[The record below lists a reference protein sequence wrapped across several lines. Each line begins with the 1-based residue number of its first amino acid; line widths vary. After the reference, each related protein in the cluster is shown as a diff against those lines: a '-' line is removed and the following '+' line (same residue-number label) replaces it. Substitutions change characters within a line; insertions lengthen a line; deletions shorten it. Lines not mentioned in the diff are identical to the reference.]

1 MFKQVYRFLS
11 VFLAANLLFSS
22 AVLAKTQKDPNNQKR
37 SIMQRLFNHKKPA
50 EQKPNN
56 QNTNTQKPSNQQQP
70 NNAPNTN
77 VQKPTYSDPG
87 GYVTK
92 YGVYFPDDIFDTY
105 PSVKPE

>member
-50 EQKPNN
+50 EQKP
-56 QNTNTQKPSNQQQP
+56 SNQQQP

-77 VQKPTYSDPG
+77 IQKPTYSDPG